1 MKKFIYFCGILAL
14 IAELVSSCGKDD
26 ENEPSFP
33 QKRIA
38 NMVVFPEDYPIYNYY
53 EYDDKGRCISSTST
67 HDGEETKYSYTYEE
81 NTMTK
86 TTYSYQGDTSISIY
100 TYNSK
105 GHLESIKGEK
115 EYGLFT
121 YDNQGHL
128 ISETINSDIHTSA
141 TYEWENENVTKIKR
155 NIKRDSEELTIT
167 TILEYTN
174 YRHPTP
180 IKNAVKL
187 SAWESAGALEIDP
200 IFTNLGVSPKNLP
213 VHVISTIDTFT
224 YEEDTVTQKQSS
236 YDIEWVLDGD
246 QYPIT
251 INIKKG
257 YTEETHLN
265 VFWE

>member
-1 MKKFIYFCGILAL
+1 MKKFIYSCGILAL
-14 IAELVSSCGKDD
+14 IAELVLSCSKED
-26 ENEPSFP
+26 EKEPYSP

-38 NMVVFPEDYPIYNYY
+38 QMVLFPECNPIYKYY
-53 EYDDKGRCISSTST
+53 EYDNKGRCISSTYT
-67 HDGEETKYSYTYEE
+67 YDGKVEKENYTYEE

-86 TTYSYQGDTSISIY
+86 TTYSDQGDTSISIY

-105 GHLESIKGEK
+105 GYLESIKGEK

-121 YDNQGHL
+121 YDNEGHL
-128 ISETINSDIHTSA
+128 ISGTIKSNMHTHTSA

-155 NIKRDSEELTIT
+155 NFKMDSVELTTT
-167 TILEYTN
+167 TIFEYTN

-187 SAWESAGALEIDP
+187 SAWESAMAFEFDP
-200 IFTNLGVSPKNLP
+200 IFTNLGVYPKNLP
-213 VHVISTIDTFT
+213 IHAINNTFT
-224 YEEDTVTQKQSS
+224 YTEDTVTQKQSS

-251 INIKKG
+251 INLKKG
-257 YTEETHLN
+257 YTEETHLKA
-265 VFWE
+265 FWK

>member
-1 MKKFIYFCGILAL
+1 
-14 IAELVSSCGKDD
+14 
-26 ENEPSFP
+26 
-33 QKRIA
+33 
-38 NMVVFPEDYPIYNYY
+38 MVLFPECNPIYKYY
-53 EYDDKGRCISSTST
+53 EYDNKGRCISSTYT
-67 HDGEETKYSYTYEE
+67 YDGKVEKENYTYEE

-121 YDNQGHL
+121 YDNEGHL
-128 ISETINSDIHTSA
+128 ISGTIKSNMHTHTSA
-141 TYEWENENVTKIKR
+141 TYEWENENVTKIKL
-155 NIKRDSEELTIT
+155 NFKMDSEELTTT
-167 TILEYTN
+167 TIFEYTN

-251 INIKKG
+251 INLKKG
-257 YTEETHLN
+257 YTEETHLKA
-265 VFWE
+265 FWK